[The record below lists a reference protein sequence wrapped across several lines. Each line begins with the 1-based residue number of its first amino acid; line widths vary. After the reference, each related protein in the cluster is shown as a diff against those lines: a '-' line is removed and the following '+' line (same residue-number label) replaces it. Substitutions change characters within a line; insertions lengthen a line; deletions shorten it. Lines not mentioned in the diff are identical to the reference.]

1 MSQKDKLALLSS
13 LFIALL
19 ILTNLMGGKITVIGK
34 VPFSVALFA
43 FPFTFLITDVIAEV
57 RGREEAER
65 LVRISFI
72 TLVFVLLMTSLFI
85 ALPFA
90 TRSFVRKEYTVVF
103 SSSVRILCASIISFC
118 LSQTYDVRAFLFW
131 KRRTAGRHLWLRN
144 NASTMISQLIDTV
157 VFYCIAFLYVPFLP
171 SFLNTAPDYTL
182 PFVFRL
188 LLPYYGLKV
197 LVALCDTPLVYLG
210 VRWLTADGTG
220 KGTPRTP
227 APPLVRRH
235 PPPPPAVS
243 DQPRPR
249 AQS

>member
-1 MSQKDKLALLSS
+1 MSMNQKEKLALFSS

-19 ILTNLMGGKITVIGK
+19 ILTNLMGGKITAIGK
-34 VPFSVALFA
+34 VQFSVALFA

-65 LVRISFI
+65 LVRVSFM
-72 TLVFVLLMTSLFI
+72 TLIFVLLMASLFI

-90 TRSFVRKEYTVVF
+90 ERSFIREEYTAVF
-103 SSSVRILCASIISFC
+103 SSSVRILCASIISFY

-131 KRRTAGRHLWLRN
+131 KRRTAGRYLWLRN
-144 NASTMISQLIDTV
+144 NASTIISQLIDTV
-157 VFYCIAFLYVPFLP
+157 VFYCIAFLYLPFLP
-171 SFLNTAPDYTL
+171 SFLNTSPDYTL

-210 VRWLTADGTG
+210 VRWLTADG
-220 KGTPRTP
+220 KDSSPPSALARHRHRRGT
-227 APPLVRRH
+227 
-235 PPPPPAVS
+235 VS
-243 DQPRPR
+243 DQPR